1 MSDIKNDNE
10 IITSVYDDL
19 DRLDF
24 SFLDEGNASIGEY
37 FNEVKDRIFN
47 VLQNN
52 RLQLLLN
59 GISKIWDEIDNLEVF
74 SRWKKMMKTC
84 FRWETIPFVGL
95 IPYLFAWFKEASLW
109 KRKWIFII
117 IIIIRK
123 RQVKTKI
130 YYKKS

>member
-24 SFLDEGNASIGEY
+24 SFLDEGNASVSEY
-37 FNEVKDRIFN
+37 SNEVKDRIFN

-59 GISKIWDEIDNLEVF
+59 GISKI
-74 SRWKKMMKTC
+74 
-84 FRWETIPFVGL
+84 
-95 IPYLFAWFKEASLW
+95 
-109 KRKWIFII
+109 
-117 IIIIRK
+117 
-123 RQVKTKI
+123 
-130 YYKKS
+130 